1 MSHSPFVLQAPAART
16 RVYTIRVVPL
26 GDANKLV
33 VSLDVTDARRVESMR
48 STFVANVS
56 HELRTPL
63 TVVSGFL
70 EYFTDDGRGRRRAAP
85 AVRAPDE

>member
-1 MSHSPFVLQAPAART
+1 MCIAPSLLQSPAART

-26 GDANKLV
+26 GDANKLL

-70 EYFTDDGRGRRRAAP
+70 EYFADDGAMDAEQRSNSRG
-85 AVRAPDE
+85 